1 MLAFQHPGLLQAMLA
16 MSSLQIA
23 RLQRIPPTAAHKHYH
38 IALRRI
44 AKNVR
49 SVSKRVHP
57 ATIAA
62 TLLLGYFEVWNSEH
76 TSWCNHLYG
85 ARSLFAEIPLRR
97 LSQKCLPVK
106 SMKERQKLM
115 KQMGLASIGSPIPKD
130 PATLDYELLT
140 TLTGFHVAPSDYGL
154 REDQVL
160 SSSSSSVTDKDIA
173 DYENLRDLFWWYCKM
188 DVYQSILGGAKLLY
202 VFPKPATLQ

>member
-1 MLAFQHPGLLQAMLA
+1 
-16 MSSLQIA
+16 
-23 RLQRIPPTAAHKHYH
+23 
-38 IALRRI
+38 
-44 AKNVR
+44 
-49 SVSKRVHP
+49 
-57 ATIAA
+57 
-62 TLLLGYFEVWNSEH
+62 
-76 TSWCNHLYG
+76 
-85 ARSLFAEIPLRR
+85 
-97 LSQKCLPVK
+97 
-106 SMKERQKLM
+106 M